1 MPKKRRFHC
10 PTFTPHISLTV
21 WLADSLLGVNGA
33 AQAPSKH
40 KVRTRDKIGELQEEN
55 RKLRELVAHLSKLAL
70 TRITESAEP
79 EEQPA
84 NTES

>member
-1 MPKKRRFHC
+1 LR
-10 PTFTPHISLTV
+10 
-21 WLADSLLGVNGA
+21 
-33 AQAPSKH
+33 
-40 KVRTRDKIGELQEEN
+40 EEN

-79 EEQPA
+79 EEQAA

>member
-1 MPKKRRFHC
+1 MGRIRR
-10 PTFTPHISLTV
+10 S
-21 WLADSLLGVNGA
+21 DSHR

-40 KVRTRDKIGELQEEN
+40 KVRTWDKIGELQEEN

>member
-1 MPKKRRFHC
+1 MERIRRSDRHR
-10 PTFTPHISLTV
+10 
-21 WLADSLLGVNGA
+21 

-84 NTES
+84 NTAS

>member
-1 MPKKRRFHC
+1 MWRIRRSDRHR
-10 PTFTPHISLTV
+10 V
-21 WLADSLLGVNGA
+21 
-33 AQAPSKH
+33 QAPPKH

-70 TRITESAEP
+70 TRITEPAEH

>member
-1 MPKKRRFHC
+1 MGRIRRSDRHR
-10 PTFTPHISLTV
+10 
-21 WLADSLLGVNGA
+21 

-40 KVRTRDKIGELQEEN
+40 KVRTRDRLGELQEEN

-70 TRITESAEP
+70 TRITEPAEP

>member
-1 MPKKRRFHC
+1 MGRIRRSDRHR
-10 PTFTPHISLTV
+10 
-21 WLADSLLGVNGA
+21 
-33 AQAPSKH
+33 AQAPPKH
-40 KVRTRDKIGELQEEN
+40 KVKTRDKIGELREEN
-55 RKLRELVAHLSKLAL
+55 RQLRELVAHLSKLAL

>member
-1 MPKKRRFHC
+1 MGRIRRSERHR
-10 PTFTPHISLTV
+10 
-21 WLADSLLGVNGA
+21 

-40 KVRTRDKIGELQEEN
+40 KVRTRDRLGELQEEN

-70 TRITESAEP
+70 TRITESTEP

-84 NTES
+84 NTET